1 MTMKRLR
8 KLRHWK
14 QQFDPNAKFIWRKNV
29 LWEGAPIVP
38 ETEIPE
44 SLKNNPVK
52 LKRFWEAGVIE
63 LYAFEEPDVLT
74 GRVPEPA
81 EDTDAN
87 GNSGAEG
94 EGDSDETTE
103 GEDSDG
109 SGDGEEGEAKETQE
123 EDASEEAE
131 SADDDSWLD
140 EGEKK
145 E

>member
-29 LWEGAPIVP
+29 LWEGNPIVP

-74 GRVPEPA
+74 GRVPEPK
-81 EDTDAN
+81 EDLDAD
-87 GNSGAEG
+87 GDLGAKG
-94 EGDSDETTE
+94 ESDSDETTE

-109 SGDGEEGEAKETQE
+109 SGDGEEGET
-123 EDASEEAE
+123 EEAE
-131 SADDDSWLD
+131 EEATEEDESSDDDSWLD
-140 EGEKK
+140 DGEKK